1 MMGEHGMPCD
11 GEDAAYCMNGGTCY
25 KLASMDTLSCVCN
38 NYYKGSRCE
47 QFQLLLGSTDKEQAG
62 LVVAL
67 VLVGLLILVVFSVII
82 YFTYK
87 MLKAKRQKKQSHTE
101 YWKVPPRV

>member
-1 MMGEHGMPCD
+1 MMAEHGMPCD

-62 LVVAL
+62 LMVAL

-87 MLKAKRQKKQSHTE
+87 MLKAKQQKKQSHTE